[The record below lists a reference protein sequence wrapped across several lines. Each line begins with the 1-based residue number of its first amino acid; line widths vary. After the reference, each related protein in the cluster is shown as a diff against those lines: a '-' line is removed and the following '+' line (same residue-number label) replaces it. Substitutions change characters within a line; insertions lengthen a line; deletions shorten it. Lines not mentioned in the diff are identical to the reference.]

1 MHFSRMRNDP
11 VKMKKELGTMAI
23 FCIATGAMISSGLFV
38 LPGIAF
44 AKAGPAVIL
53 AYLLASLMVIP
64 SLLSKAELA
73 TAMPKAGGT
82 YFYIERSLG
91 PAFGVFGGLANWFSL
106 SLKSAFALMGMG
118 VFAVMLY
125 PQITEM
131 QIKLVAVGCC
141 LFFTFIN
148 LISVKSTGRFQI
160 GLVTGLLILL
170 IFYLVRGMGSID
182 IHLYTPFVPFGFGS
196 VLATAGLVFVSF
208 GGVTKVA
215 SIAEE
220 AKDPRRGIP
229 LGMILALVVVSV
241 LYVLVVSVTVGLVDA
256 TALSG
261 SRIPIS
267 LGANVLLGSLGG
279 AIMAVAALLAFITT
293 ANAGILSASRFPMA
307 MSRDQL
313 LPRFFQRVNRRFQT
327 PYVSIILT
335 SSFMISCILFLSL
348 EDLIKTAST
357 FMILLF
363 LFVNVSL
370 IIMRASKI
378 PNYRP
383 TFRAPLYPWLQIV
396 GIVLY
401 GILIFEMGW
410 IPLLITVAF
419 ALAGYAW
426 YLVYVRKRVTRR
438 SALMHVVE
446 RITAKEL
453 AGVTLRDELREI
465 IMERDRIVED
475 RFDRLI
481 REAEILDFKASVE
494 AEGLFKEVSRVLSPR
509 LQMEADEL
517 FRLFMERE
525 KQSSTVIRPGLAIPH
540 IIVPG
545 EHRFQIIL
553 VRCQGGILFPQAPDP
568 VYTMFILV
576 GSIDERNY
584 HLRAL
589 MAIAQVVQEPDFVR
603 RWLRA
608 RDAEAL
614 RDIILLSGRKRD
626 VS

>member
-1 MHFSRMRNDP
+1 
-11 VKMKKELGTMAI
+11 MKKELGTMAI
-23 FCIATGAMISSGLFV
+23 FCVAAGAMISSGLFV

-64 SLLSKAELA
+64 SVLSKAELS

-82 YFYIERSLG
+82 YFFMERSLG
-91 PAFGVFGGLANWFSL
+91 PAAGVFGGLANWFSL

-118 VFAVMLY
+118 IFSVLLY
-125 PQITEM
+125 PEITEM

-141 LFFTFIN
+141 LFFTILN
-148 LISVKSTGRFQI
+148 LISVKGTGRFQI
-160 GLVTGLLILL
+160 WLVMGLVGLLL
-170 IFYLVRGMGSID
+170 FYLMRGFGSID
-182 IHLYTPFVPFGFGS
+182 VHKYSPFMPFGFSS
-196 VLATAGLVFVSF
+196 VFATAGLVFISF

-220 AKDPRRGIP
+220 ARDPRRSIP
-229 LGMILALVVVSV
+229 LGMFLAFVVVSL
-241 LYVLVVSVTVGLVDA
+241 LYFLVVSVTVGLLDA
-256 TALSG
+256 SALSG

-267 LGANVLLGSLGG
+267 LGANAFMGPLGG
-279 AIMAVAALLAFITT
+279 IIMAVAALIAFITT

-313 LPRFFQRVNRRFQT
+313 LPAFFQRVNAKFQT
-327 PYVSIILT
+327 PQISILLT
-335 SSFMISCILFLSL
+335 SAFMICTILFLSL
-348 EDLIKTAST
+348 EELIKTAST
-357 FMILLF
+357 LMILLF
-363 LFVNVSL
+363 MFVNISH
-370 IIMRASKI
+370 IIMRVSKI

-383 TFRAPLYPWLQIV
+383 TFRAPLYPWLQIL
-396 GIVLY
+396 GIVVY
-401 GILIFEMGW
+401 GFLILEMGSV
-410 IPLLITVAF
+410 PLIITAAF
-419 ALAGYAW
+419 IVLGYAW
-426 YLVYVRKRVTRR
+426 YLTYVRGRVSRR

-446 RITAKEL
+446 RVTAKEL

-475 RFDRLI
+475 RFDRII
-481 REAEILDFKASVE
+481 REAEILDFKACVE
-494 AEGLFKEVSRVLSPR
+494 AEDLFKEVSRVLSHR
-509 LQMEADEL
+509 LGMDANEL
-517 FRLFMERE
+517 FQLFMQRE

-545 EHRFQIIL
+545 EHQFQIIL
-553 VRCQGGILFPQAPDP
+553 VRCQGGIHFPQAPDL
-568 VYTMFILV
+568 VHTMFILV

-584 HLRAL
+584 HLRSL
-589 MAIAQVVQEPDFVR
+589 MAIAQVAQGPDFEH

-614 RDIILLSGRKRD
+614 RDVILLSGRKRD

>member
-1 MHFSRMRNDP
+1 M
-11 VKMKKELGTMAI
+11 KLKKELETAAI
-23 FCIATGAMISSGLFV
+23 FCVAAGAMVSSGLFV

-64 SLLSKAELA
+64 SLLSKAELS

-82 YFYIERSLG
+82 YFFMERSLG
-91 PAFGVFGGLANWFSL
+91 PAAGVFGGLANWFAL

-118 VFAVMLY
+118 IFAVLLY
-125 PQITEM
+125 PEITEM

-141 LFFTFIN
+141 LLFTIIN
-148 LISVKSTGRFQI
+148 LISVRGTGRFQI
-160 GLVTGLLILL
+160 ALVMGLIGLLVLYI
-170 IFYLVRGMGSID
+170 IRGIGSID
-182 IHLYTPFVPFGFGS
+182 LHKYSPFIPFGFSS
-196 VLATAGLVFVSF
+196 VLATAGLVFISF

-220 AKDPRRGIP
+220 AKDPRRSIP
-229 LGMILALVVVSV
+229 LGMFLAFVVVSL
-241 LYVLVVSVTVGLVDA
+241 LYFLVISVTVGLLDA
-256 TALSG
+256 SALSG

-267 LGANVLLGSLGG
+267 LGANSLMGPLGG
-279 AIMAVAALLAFITT
+279 IIMAIAALIAFITT
-293 ANAGILSASRFPMA
+293 ANAGILAASRFPMA

-313 LPRFFQRVNRRFQT
+313 LPAFFQRVNAKFQT
-327 PYVSIILT
+327 PQISILLT
-335 SSFMISCILFLSL
+335 SAFMICTILFLSL

-357 FMILLF
+357 LMIF
-363 LFVNVSL
+363 LFMFVNISH

-383 TFRAPLYPWLQIV
+383 TFRAPLCPWLQILGV
-396 GIVLY
+396 VVY
-401 GILIFEMGW
+401 GFLIFEMGRV
-410 IPLLITVAF
+410 PLIITGAF
-419 ALAGYAW
+419 ILLGYAW
-426 YLVYVRKRVTRR
+426 YWAYVRARVSRQ

-446 RITAKEL
+446 RVTAKEL
-453 AGVTLRDELREI
+453 AGITLRDELREI
-465 IMERDRIVED
+465 IIERDQIVED
-475 RFDRLI
+475 RFDRFI
-481 REAEILDFKASVE
+481 RDAEILDFKACLQ
-494 AEGLFKEVSRVLSPR
+494 AEDLFKNISRILSPR
-509 LQMEADEL
+509 LGMKPDEL

-545 EHRFQIIL
+545 KHRFDIVL
-553 VRCQGGILFPQAPDP
+553 VRCQGGILFPQAADP
-568 VYTMFILV
+568 VHTMFILV

-589 MAIAQVVQEPDFVR
+589 MAIAQVAQEPDFEK
-603 RWLRA
+603 RWLGA

-626 VS
+626 AS

>member
-1 MHFSRMRNDP
+1 M
-11 VKMKKELGTMAI
+11 KLKKELGTLAI
-23 FCIATGAMISSGLFV
+23 FSVATGAMISSGLFV

-53 AYLLASLMVIP
+53 AYLLASLIVIP

-91 PAFGVFGGLANWFSL
+91 PAAGVFGGLANWFSL

-160 GLVTGLLILL
+160 WLVAGLLILL

-182 IHLYTPFVPFGFGS
+182 IHRYTPFVPFGFGS

-220 AKDPRRGIP
+220 VKDPRRSIP
-229 LGMILALVVVSV
+229 LAMVLALVVVSV

-256 TALSG
+256 AALSG

-267 LGANVLLGSLGG
+267 LGANVLLGSIGG
-279 AIMAVAALLAFITT
+279 AIMAMAALLAFITT
-293 ANAGILSASRFPMA
+293 ANAGILSASRFPLA

-313 LPRFFQRVNRRFQT
+313 LPGFFQQVDRRFQT

-348 EDLIKTAST
+348 ENLIKIAST

-383 TFRAPLYPWLQIV
+383 TFRAPLYPWLQIAGV
-396 GIVLY
+396 IVY
-401 GILIFEMGW
+401 GILIFEMGR

-419 ALAGYAW
+419 ALLGYAW
-426 YLVYVRKRVTRR
+426 YLVYVRKRVTRQ

-481 REAEILDFKASVE
+481 KEAEILDFKACLKVE
-494 AEGLFKEVSRVLSPR
+494 NLFKDVSRALAPR
-509 LQMEADEL
+509 LKMDAHTLYQ
-517 FRLFMERE
+517 LFMERE
-525 KQSSTVIRPGLAIPH
+525 RKSSAVIRPGLAIPH

-545 EHRFQIIL
+545 EHLFQIVL
-553 VRCQGGILFPQAPDP
+553 VRCQGGILFPQTPDP
-568 VYTMFILV
+568 VHTMFILV

-589 MAIAQVVQEPDFVR
+589 MAIAQVAQGPNFDKN
-603 RWLRA
+603 WLGA

-614 RDIILLSGRKRD
+614 RDIVLLSARKRD
-626 VS
+626 ES